1 MPLLWEPSFCSRS
14 PIALG
19 YTRGH
24 FCALV
29 PPEPVVGQHLAIRT
43 YCSSTMS
50 GAACS
55 IQGKYDFDYKIKGFS
70 SFHLSFKNSE
80 VDSWDTYSVLDLSL
94 HRFLKKNIVKMQIHE
109 RNNASPVYTEVR
121 FACLLSG
128 GLNIIIRHSSK
139 IIWVIR
145 LSFCQ
150 NDSLTRG
157 SFWQKDSLITHILF
171 DLWLI
176 MIFSPPESKLAKRT
190 SVQWHITFAKF
201 WSLWKRLW
209 SSNQNWHSLMNVGM

>member
-80 VDSWDTYSVLDLSL
+80 VDS
-94 HRFLKKNIVKMQIHE
+94 
-109 RNNASPVYTEVR
+109 
-121 FACLLSG
+121 
-128 GLNIIIRHSSK
+128 
-139 IIWVIR
+139 
-145 LSFCQ
+145 
-150 NDSLTRG
+150 
-157 SFWQKDSLITHILF
+157 
-171 DLWLI
+171 
-176 MIFSPPESKLAKRT
+176 
-190 SVQWHITFAKF
+190 
-201 WSLWKRLW
+201 
-209 SSNQNWHSLMNVGM
+209 